1 MTYSKPKACIVKLTV
16 QSNSAAD
23 NKKSCNDR
31 GCCVL
36 SLKNY

>member
-1 MTYSKPKACIVKLTV
+1 MMYEKPQACIVALSV
-16 QSNSAAD
+16 QSNNEAD

-36 SLKNY
+36 SLKSY